1 MTDDEIEQEVKL
13 IIMELMAVLH
23 KHGIHEVNVGGLMR
37 LIGVDNETAKSN
49 DDDIIILDEK
59 FNKYINQTLDLEE
72 TPSINQ
78 TLH

>member
-49 DDDIIILDEK
+49 DDDVIILDEK
-59 FNKYINQTLDLEE
+59 FNKYINQTIDLAE
-72 TPSINQ
+72 TPDTNQ

>member
-72 TPSINQ
+72 TPSTNQ